1 MQSVEEISG
10 AGTDEGRG
18 GSGRNV
24 TGAVTRHFRDP
35 RDIQIILRL
44 SALLAVSGVLLVLSV
59 CGNIFQYYEDD
70 DLVVMDKDSGRV
82 LVINKREY
90 GETES
95 VRLGPDRITEQD
107 KRYLATEFVTALF
120 RLDPASRVRDIE
132 RALRMMVPESA
143 PRFAEYLTKNR
154 VLERERKESQQGVWT
169 AQDVSLD
176 PRDPWTVRVIGE
188 QELTRNL
195 PNVGIRTEKHQYA
208 ITIKLAA
215 DPSRRADRNLRSGV
229 LVGRVEWKEIT
240 PTEGAPQ

>member
-1 MQSVEEISG
+1 MQSIEEIRG
-10 AGTDEGRG
+10 AGTERG
-18 GSGRNV
+18 LGSARRDVSGV
-24 TGAVTRHFRDP
+24 VARHFRDA

-44 SALLAVSGVLLVLSV
+44 SALLVISGALLVLSV
-59 CGNIFQYYEDD
+59 SANIYQYYEDD

-95 VRLGPDRITEQD
+95 VKLSPDRITEQD
-107 KRYLATEFVTALF
+107 KKYLATEFVTALF

-154 VLERERKESQQGVWT
+154 VLERERKESQQAIWT

-195 PNVGIRTEKHQYA
+195 ANAGIQTEKHQYA
-208 ITIKLAA
+208 ITLKLAA

-240 PTEGAPQ
+240 PTEGGPR